1 MNKNLIAHLAI
12 LLANLIYGINYTFAK
27 DVMPAHIEPFGFIML
42 RVLGALPLFW
52 LVSLFGPR
60 ESVARKDLLRLA
72 ICGLFGV
79 AANQLMF
86 FAGLNITTPIN
97 AAIIMTT
104 NPILVL
110 VAASFILNQ
119 AITRRKIIGIVL
131 GIIGASALILFKGNL
146 NLDSATRTGDL
157 LIFLNSM
164 AYGVYLVLV
173 APLMGKYRPI
183 TVIKWVFAFGALYVI
198 PFGFNEFSDIQWSN
212 FSTEIAMKAA
222 FVVLFTTFIAYLFNV
237 YGLKY
242 LKPSTVSTYI
252 YSQPVFAAI
261 VAILLGKDE
270 LTLTKIFA
278 ATLIFIG
285 VYLVSKRPGF
295 KNPSE
300 LKKAKYD

>member
-1 MNKNLIAHLAI
+1 LSKNFLAHSAI

-27 DVMPAHIEPFGFIML
+27 DVMPGYIEPFGFILL

-52 LVSLFGPR
+52 LISALGPR
-60 ESVARKDLLRLA
+60 EKVSRKDLGRLA
-72 ICGLFGV
+72 LCGFFGV

-110 VAASFILNQ
+110 IAASFILNQ
-119 AITRRKIIGIVL
+119 KITKTKILGIFLGIV
-131 GIIGASALILFKGNL
+131 GASALILFKGNL
-146 NLDSATRTGDL
+146 RIDNGAWIGDL

-173 APLMGKYRPI
+173 APLMGKYKPI
-183 TVIKWVFAFGALYVI
+183 TVIKWVFAFGTLYVI
-198 PFGFNEFSDIQWSN
+198 PFGFNQFSEIQWST
-212 FSTEIAMKAA
+212 FTLDVALKAG
-222 FVVLFTTFIAYLFNV
+222 FVVFFTTFIAYLFNV
-237 YGLKY
+237 FGLKY

-261 VAILLGKDE
+261 VAILLAKDE
-270 LTLTKIFA
+270 ITITKVIAAGFIF
-278 ATLIFIG
+278 TG
-285 VYLVSKRPGF
+285 VYLVSK
-295 KNPSE
+295 KSHQKE
-300 LKKAKYD
+300 SAA

>member
-1 MNKNLIAHLAI
+1 MSKNFLAHSAI

-27 DVMPAHIEPFGFIML
+27 DVMPGYIEPFGFILL

-52 LVSLFGPR
+52 LISALGPR
-60 ESVARKDLLRLA
+60 EKVSRKDLGRLA
-72 ICGLFGV
+72 LCGFFGV

-110 VAASFILNQ
+110 IAASFILNQ
-119 AITRRKIIGIVL
+119 KITKTKILGIFLGIV
-131 GIIGASALILFKGNL
+131 GASALILFKGNL
-146 NLDSATRTGDL
+146 RIDSGAWIGDL

-173 APLMGKYRPI
+173 APLMGKYKPI
-183 TVIKWVFAFGALYVI
+183 TVIKWVFAFGTLYVI
-198 PFGFNEFSDIQWSN
+198 PFGFNQFSEIQWST
-212 FSTEIAMKAA
+212 FTLDVALKAG
-222 FVVLFTTFIAYLFNV
+222 FVVFFTTFIAYLFNV
-237 YGLKY
+237 FGLKY

-261 VAILLGKDE
+261 VAILLAKDE
-270 LTLTKIFA
+270 ITITKVIAAGFIF
-278 ATLIFIG
+278 TG
-285 VYLVSKRPGF
+285 VYLVSKKSHR
-295 KNPSE
+295 KES
-300 LKKAKYD
+300 AA

>member
-1 MNKNLIAHLAI
+1 
-12 LLANLIYGINYTFAK
+12 
-27 DVMPAHIEPFGFIML
+27 MPGYIKPFGFIML

-52 LVSLFGPR
+52 LISVLGPR
-60 ESVARKDLLRLA
+60 EKVSRKDLGRLA
-72 ICGLFGV
+72 ICGFFGV

-110 VAASFILNQ
+110 IAASFILNQ
-119 AITRRKIIGIVL
+119 AITKRKILGIALGIV
-131 GIIGASALILFKGNL
+131 GASALILFKGNL
-146 NLDSATRTGDL
+146 SLDSSTWTGDL

-198 PFGFNEFSDIQWSN
+198 PFGFSQFSEIQWST
-212 FSTEIAMKAA
+212 FTWEIGLKAA
-222 FVVLFTTFIAYLFNV
+222 FVVFFTTFIAYLFNV
-237 YGLKY
+237 FGLKY

-252 YSQPVFAAI
+252 YSQPVFAAA
-261 VAILLGKDE
+261 VAIMLGKDQI
-270 LTLTKIFA
+270 TITKVIA
-278 ATLIFIG
+278 ATFIFLG
-285 VYLVSKRPGF
+285 VYLVSKKPKGSD
-295 KNPSE
+295 KLSS
-300 LKKAKYD
+300 KSSA

>member
-1 MNKNLIAHLAI
+1 
-12 LLANLIYGINYTFAK
+12 
-27 DVMPAHIEPFGFIML
+27 ML
-42 RVLGALPLFW
+42 RVVGALPLFW
-52 LVSLFGPR
+52 LISVLGPR
-60 ESVARKDLLRLA
+60 EKVSRKDLGRLA
-72 ICGLFGV
+72 VCGFFGV

-110 VAASFILNQ
+110 IAASFILNQ
-119 AITRRKIIGIVL
+119 AITKRKILGIALGIV
-131 GIIGASALILFKGNL
+131 GASALILFKGNL
-146 NLDSATRTGDL
+146 SLDSSTWTGDL

-198 PFGFNEFSDIQWSN
+198 PFGFNQF
-212 FSTEIAMKAA
+212 TEIEWSAFSWDIILKVG
-222 FVVLFTTFIAYLFNV
+222 FVVFFTTFIAYLFNV
-237 YGLKY
+237 FGLKH

-261 VAILLGKDE
+261 VAILLAKDE
-270 LTLTKIFA
+270 LTITKVIA
-278 ATLIFIG
+278 AGLIFSG
-285 VYLVSKRPGF
+285 VYLVSNKP
-295 KNPSE
+295 KTNKSIS
-300 LKKAKYD
+300 KK

>member
-1 MNKNLIAHLAI
+1 LSKNFLAHSAI

-27 DVMPAHIEPFGFIML
+27 DVMPGYIEPFGFILL

-52 LVSLFGPR
+52 LISALGPR
-60 ESVARKDLLRLA
+60 EKVSRKDLGRLA
-72 ICGLFGV
+72 LCGFFGV

-110 VAASFILNQ
+110 IAASFILNQ
-119 AITRRKIIGIVL
+119 KITKTKILGIFLGIV
-131 GIIGASALILFKGNL
+131 GASALILFKGNL
-146 NLDSATRTGDL
+146 RIDNGAWIGDL

-173 APLMGKYRPI
+173 APLMGKYKPI
-183 TVIKWVFAFGALYVI
+183 TVIKWVFAFGTLYVI
-198 PFGFNEFSDIQWSN
+198 PFGFNQFSEIQWST
-212 FSTEIAMKAA
+212 FTLDVALKAG
-222 FVVLFTTFIAYLFNV
+222 FVVFFTTFIAYLFNV
-237 YGLKY
+237 FGLKY

-261 VAILLGKDE
+261 VAILLAKDE
-270 LTLTKIFA
+270 ITITKVIAAGFIF
-278 ATLIFIG
+278 TG
-285 VYLVSKRPGF
+285 VYLVSKKSHR
-295 KNPSE
+295 KES
-300 LKKAKYD
+300 AA